1 MGVNDQKLEMLFVD
15 DRQRGI
21 GICKELITYGID
33 VNELPLMNRI
43 QKHVDFMNIW
53 VLKQ

>member
-21 GICKELITYGID
+21 GICKKI
-33 VNELPLMNRI
+33 NRLW
-43 QKHVDFMNIW
+43 N
-53 VLKQ
+53 